1 MSLQFSNT
9 TSKNGIIQIIERNCG
24 FNDGE
29 ISGNS
34 TRLAQF
40 TGEVN
45 LAVDDLFGF
54 LFPPGDKWQLDDSNH
69 TDYPIIFT
77 NLVSGQR
84 DYSFTT
90 DENGNYI
97 LDIYKVMAA
106 DANGVFHELEMQDQQ
121 GQSASTFTDGQNS
134 SGTPTRCELTGNGV
148 FLDLIPNYNYTN
160 GLKVFVNREA
170 SYFTTSDTTKR
181 CGFAHLFHEYLALK
195 PSYNYARNNLDS
207 SIADRLLRD
216 LTKMRLDIMEYF
228 AKRDKTLPK
237 RLVPANH
244 SNK

>member
-29 ISGNS
+29 ISGNA

-54 LFPPGDKWQLDDSNH
+54 MFPKGGKWQLDDSNH
-69 TDYPIIFT
+69 TDYPVIFT
-77 NLVSGQR
+77 NIVSGQR

-90 DENGNYI
+90 DEDGNYI

-106 DANGVFHELEMQDQQ
+106 DASGFYHELEMQDQQ
-121 GQSASTFTDGQNS
+121 GQSATTFTDGQNT
-134 SGTPTRCELTGNGV
+134 SGTPARCELTGNGV
-148 FLDLIPNYNYTN
+148 FLDLIPNYNRTN
-160 GLKVFVNREA
+160 GLKVLVNREA

-181 CGFAHLFHEYLALK
+181 CGFAHLYHEYLALK
-195 PSYNYARNNLDS
+195 PSYNYARNNSLPMVET
-207 SIADRLLRD
+207 LQRD
-216 LTKMRLDIMEYF
+216 LLKMKQDIIAYF
-228 AKRDKTLPK
+228 GNRDKTLPK
-237 RLVPANH
+237 RMVAAKHDNR
-244 SNK
+244 